1 VRLFR
6 LLLQL
11 YPPRFRQRYRRELEA
26 IFQEGRCDPRY
37 AGFRGHLR
45 FWAYIFFDTVGAA
58 SRLRL
63 AQLSSRTHPSLP
75 PQPSRTEMDTILQDI
90 SYALRQLVRRPG
102 FAAVGILSLG
112 LAIGANSLI
121 YGLVQGFVLNP
132 FPYPNPD
139 RLVAIGPGFPR
150 ISNERRYV
158 EVLSLAEYADIKSLR
173 SFGPA
178 AAFDLGNRNISGGD
192 VPERVFTALLV
203 DDLFPVI
210 GMAPQI
216 GRGFT
221 REELAPGGPPVAIIS
236 NRLWYSRFG
245 GDPGIVGRSVR
256 VGGQSTTVV
265 GVMPPGLLLIGTD
278 LWLPWGGNADAVP
291 RNRRQFTVVARLR
304 PDTSIAAVNSEL
316 ATLAARTDQSHRAQF
331 KEYEGWSLTA
341 APWAAALLEDMRPAA
356 FLLLGAVALVLVI
369 ACANLAH
376 LFLARS
382 TTRQRELAVRL
393 ALGAGRWRLARHVL
407 TETVIVA
414 LAGGAVGVVSAAAG
428 IRAAPALLP
437 AQLQMLDLHATI
449 DTRVLLWSLG
459 LAVATGVLVGLVP
472 AFHATRTDPHE
483 SLKVD
488 GRGGLGRRGARL
500 RSALVVA
507 EVALSVALLLGAGLL
522 MRTFINIQRV
532 EPGFDTGGVL
542 TMRMT
547 LPRDRYAGEAGNVF
561 FDALLERLAA
571 LPQVRAAS
579 ASSQYPPMAA
589 FDIQVKVDRAEGATE
604 GAIPI
609 ALVTVTTPRYFE
621 TLRVPMRSGR
631 SFSAADSLNA
641 PPVAIVNQA
650 FVDRHLGGGEAIGRR
665 IALGSPDRPR
675 PWTTIV
681 GVAADHR
688 NAGLTRSVR
697 PEVYTPVRQQTD
709 WNQLFLMVRTDGNA
723 TAVLPSVRDA
733 IKSLDPEQPVYLVR
747 TLEAAV
753 AESSFQQSMAALLLS
768 IFAAVA
774 LVLAAVGIFGVLSY
788 TVSARTQEI
797 GVRIAVGAEP
807 RHVRWLVV
815 RQVLILAGVGL
826 AIGTGLL
833 LAGGRVLTGLLFGV
847 DVADPAT
854 LLAAGAIL
862 ATVAFLS
869 AWVPA
874 RRATRVD
881 PIQALRME

>member
-1 VRLFR
+1 MDT
-6 LLLQL
+6 LLQDVW
-11 YPPRFRQRYRRELEA
+11 Y
-26 IFQEGRCDPRY
+26 
-37 AGFRGHLR
+37 
-45 FWAYIFFDTVGAA
+45 
-58 SRLRL
+58 S
-63 AQLSSRTHPSLP
+63 
-75 PQPSRTEMDTILQDI
+75 
-90 SYALRQLVRRPG
+90 LRQFGRRPG
-102 FAAVGILSLG
+102 FAAVAVLSLG

-121 YGLVQGFVLNP
+121 YGLVQGFVLKP
-132 FPYPNPD
+132 FPYPDPD

-173 SFGPA
+173 SSGPA

-210 GMAPQI
+210 GMAPQL

-236 NRLWYSRFG
+236 NRIWRSRFG
-245 GDPGIVGRSVR
+245 GDPAIVGRSVR
-256 VGGQSTTVV
+256 VGSQSTTVV

-278 LWLPWGGNADAVP
+278 LWLPWGGNVDAVP

-331 KEYEGWSLTA
+331 NEYEGWSLTA

-356 FLLLGAVALVLVI
+356 FLLLGAVALVLLI

-407 TETVIVA
+407 TETLLVA
-414 LAGGAVGVVSAAAG
+414 LAGGAVGVVIAAAG
-428 IRAAPALLP
+428 MRAAPALLP
-437 AQLQMLDLHATI
+437 AQLQLLDLHAAI

-472 AFHATRTDPHE
+472 AFQATHTDPHE

-488 GRGGLGRRGARL
+488 GRGGLERRGARL

-532 EPGFDTGGVL
+532 EPGFDMRGVL
-542 TMRMT
+542 TMRLT
-547 LPRDRYAGEAGNVF
+547 LPRDRYAGEAGNAF
-561 FDALLERLAA
+561 FDSLLERLAA
-571 LPQVRAAS
+571 LPHVRAAS

-589 FDIQVKVDRAEGATE
+589 FDIQVKVDRPEGANE
-604 GAIPI
+604 GDIPI
-609 ALVTVTTPRYFE
+609 ALVTVTTPQYFE
-621 TLRVPMRSGR
+621 ALRVPLRSGR

-650 FVDRHLGGGEAIGRR
+650 FVDRHLGGSEAVGRR

-688 NAGLTRSVR
+688 NAGLTRSIR

-709 WNQLFLMVRTDGNA
+709 WNQLFLMVRTDGNG
-723 TAVLPSVRDA
+723 TALLPSVREA

-753 AESSFQQSMAALLLS
+753 ADSSFQQSMAAMLLS
-768 IFAAVA
+768 VFAGVA

-797 GVRIAVGAEP
+797 GIRMAVGAEP
-807 RHVRWLVV
+807 RHVRWLVL
-815 RQVLILAGVGL
+815 RHVLILTGVGL
-826 AIGTGLL
+826 AIGTGIL
-833 LAGGRVLTGLLFGV
+833 LAGGRVLTGLLFEV
-847 DVADPAT
+847 QVADPAT

-862 ATVAFLS
+862 GTVALTA
-869 AWVPA
+869 AWLPT

>member
-1 VRLFR
+1 
-6 LLLQL
+6 
-11 YPPRFRQRYRRELEA
+11 
-26 IFQEGRCDPRY
+26 
-37 AGFRGHLR
+37 
-45 FWAYIFFDTVGAA
+45 
-58 SRLRL
+58 
-63 AQLSSRTHPSLP
+63 
-75 PQPSRTEMDTILQDI
+75 MDTIIQDI
-90 SYALRQLVRRPG
+90 SYALRQFVRRPG

-121 YGLVQGFVLNP
+121 YGLVQGFVLHP
-132 FPYPNPD
+132 FPYPDPD
-139 RLVAIGPGFPR
+139 RLVAVGVGFPR
-150 ISNERRYV
+150 ISNDTRYV
-158 EVLSLAEYADIKSLR
+158 EALSPAEYADIKGLR

-192 VPERVFTALLV
+192 VPERVFTALLL

-210 GMAPQI
+210 GMAPQL

-236 NRLWYSRFG
+236 NRLWHTRFG
-245 GDPGIVGRSVR
+245 GDPGIVGRGVR
-256 VGGQSTTVV
+256 IGNQSTTVV

-278 LWLPWGGNADAVP
+278 LWLPWGGSPDAVP

-304 PDTSIAAVNSEL
+304 PGGSIAAANSEL
-316 ATLAARTDQSHRAQF
+316 AALAGRTDQSHRSQF
-331 KEYEGWSLTA
+331 KEYDGWALTA

-356 FLLLGAVALVLVI
+356 FLMLGAVGLVLLI

-382 TTRQRELAVRL
+382 STRQRELAVRL
-393 ALGAGRWRLARHVL
+393 ALGAGRWRIARHVL
-407 TETVIVA
+407 TETVLLA
-414 LAGGAVGVVSAAAG
+414 LAGGVLGVALAALGMRGAES
-428 IRAAPALLP
+428 LLP
-437 AQLQMLDLHATI
+437 AQLQLLDLHAAI

-459 LAVATGVLVGLVP
+459 LAVATGILVGMVP
-472 AFHATRTDPHE
+472 AVQATRTDPHE
-483 SLKVD
+483 SLKID
-488 GRGGLGRRGARL
+488 GRSGLGRGGARL
-500 RSALVVA
+500 RNALVVA

-532 EPGFDTGGVL
+532 DPGFEPRGVL
-542 TMRMT
+542 TMRLT

-589 FDIQVKVDRAEGATE
+589 FDIQVGVERSQHASEA
-604 GAIPI
+604 AIPSTLI
-609 ALVTVTTPRYFE
+609 TVTTPQYFE
-621 TLRVPMRSGR
+621 ALRVPMRSGR
-631 SFSAADSLNA
+631 RFSATDSLNA
-641 PPVAIVNQA
+641 PLVAIVNQA
-650 FVDRHLGGGEAIGRR
+650 FVDRFLRDGEPIGRR

-688 NAGLTRSVR
+688 NAGTTRSAR

-709 WNQLFLMVRTDGNA
+709 WNQLFLMVRTDGNP
-723 TAVLPSVRDA
+723 TALLPSVRET
-733 IKSLDPEQPVYLVR
+733 IKSLDPEQPIYLVR
-747 TLEAAV
+747 TLEAAI

-774 LVLAAVGIFGVLSY
+774 LMLAAIGIFGVLSY
-788 TVSARTQEI
+788 SVSARTQEI

-815 RQVLILAGVGL
+815 RQVLMLTGVGL
-826 AIGTGLL
+826 AIGTAIL
-833 LAGGRVLTGLLFGV
+833 LAGGRVMTGLLFGV
-847 DVADPAT
+847 EVADPVT
-854 LLAAGAIL
+854 LVTAGAVLGTVALAA
-862 ATVAFLS
+862 
-869 AWVPA
+869 AWLPA
-874 RRATRVD
+874 LRATRID
-881 PIQALRME
+881 PMRALRME